1 MRIESDG
8 HSRGN
13 PRLYELIEHAP
24 KTGKSPT
31 VWAWPELIDYLK
43 IAGQPVPGP
52 WPPHQQPRP
61 DPEEDS
67 LPVAVADTGP
77 YAPRRSVFAEPAAR
91 EEEAAG
97 VEEVV
102 VAEEII
108 VADNG
113 VVVAEEIVVVAEE
126 PARADEAAAEEA
138 AWRHPESSLRD
149 HPHGH

>member
-31 VWAWPELIDYLK
+31 VWAWPELVDYLK

-52 WPPHQQPRP
+52 WPPHQEPRP

-67 LPVAVADTGP
+67 LPVAVADT
-77 YAPRRSVFAEPAAR
+77 EPAAPGP
-91 EEEAAG
+91 ETVELGAGSSAPQTYPAA
-97 VEEVV
+97 
-102 VAEEII
+102 
-108 VADNG
+108 
-113 VVVAEEIVVVAEE
+113 
-126 PARADEAAAEEA
+126 
-138 AWRHPESSLRD
+138 PESARSDSERAEAGE
-149 HPHGH
+149 HPDPSPRTEPYPG

>member
-43 IAGQPVPGP
+43 VAGQPVAGP

-61 DPEEDS
+61 DPEYDS
-67 LPVAVADTGP
+67 LPVAVPDPAA
-77 YAPRRSVFAEPAAR
+77 APRPAAAGTAALATGHPGPADPGGPGVGADAERAEPS
-91 EEEAAG
+91 
-97 VEEVV
+97 
-102 VAEEII
+102 
-108 VADNG
+108 
-113 VVVAEEIVVVAEE
+113 E
-126 PARADEAAAEEA
+126 PSDA
-138 AWRHPESSLRD
+138 SS
-149 HPHGH
+149 